1 MSFWLYLFTEFAS
14 IPDEQIERLA
24 NWEIPPSKRSGNYQ
38 HSTLSKSKYWYHVK
52 FWLFL
57 TYTIQVCCMKPVL
70 VCDKYRNALH

>member
-38 HSTLSKSKYWYHVK
+38 HSTLSKSKYWH
-52 FWLFL
+52 LRL
-57 TYTIQVCCMKPVL
+57 LLYTFEVL
-70 VCDKYRNALH
+70 AFPDLHNSSQPHETCACL

>member
-38 HSTLSKSKYWYHVK
+38 HSTLSKSKYWY
-52 FWLFL
+52 LGL
-57 TYTIQVCCMKPVL
+57 LLYTFEVL
-70 VCDKYRNALH
+70 AFPDLHNSSQPHETCACL